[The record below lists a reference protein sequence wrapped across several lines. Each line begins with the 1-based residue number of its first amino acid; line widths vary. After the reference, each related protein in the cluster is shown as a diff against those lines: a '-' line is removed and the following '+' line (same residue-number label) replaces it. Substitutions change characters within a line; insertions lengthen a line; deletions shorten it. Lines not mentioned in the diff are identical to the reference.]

1 MLMAAMIPLEK
12 VVLGKEKDDE
22 LSCRKVR
29 LESLSYIPIWESVQR
44 FEASHQRKIVKQ
56 GLWRKQRSE
65 GRDRV
70 GGGGGGNGA
79 HSCHIS

>member
-1 MLMAAMIPLEK
+1 MKWLVLGNLRSKKKGNVREMLMAAMIPLEK

-44 FEASHQRKIVKQ
+44 FEASHQRKIVK
-56 GLWRKQRSE
+56 
-65 GRDRV
+65 
-70 GGGGGGNGA
+70 
-79 HSCHIS
+79 